1 MKKSVSISPS
11 LTASSNQNLPFLLMS
26 ARAMGDPK
34 SWNGGTVNGGTVERW
49 NGGTVNGG
57 TVERWNGGT
66 VERWNGGMVEW

>member
-34 SWNGGTVNGGTVERW
+34 SWNHGTVERW
-49 NGGTVNGG
+49 NGG